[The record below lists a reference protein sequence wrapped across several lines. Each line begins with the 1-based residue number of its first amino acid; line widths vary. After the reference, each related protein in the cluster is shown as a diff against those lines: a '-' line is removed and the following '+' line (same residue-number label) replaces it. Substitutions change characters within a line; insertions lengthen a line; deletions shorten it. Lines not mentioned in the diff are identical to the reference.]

1 MRAAGAQ
8 TRSQS
13 WGGPVVVGL
22 VAAGGTVLERAV
34 AGPWHDSLRILSS
47 VPTLPLEIPLLLLW
61 GLAADWMGLR
71 LASYRGQDHF
81 DRTARALMGAAVAV
95 LAVVAWDVV
104 ANAAVSVP
112 GLLTLVFLVLGLLA
126 SAVLGGRGR
135 EAQGG
140 RGWTENGS
148 TLRGGI
154 RY

>member
-1 MRAAGAQ
+1 M
-8 TRSQS
+8 
-13 WGGPVVVGL
+13 
-22 VAAGGTVLERAV
+22 
-34 AGPWHDSLRILSS
+34 
-47 VPTLPLEIPLLLLW
+47 EIPLLLLW

-126 SAVLGGRGR
+126 PAVLGGRGR